1 LCAVVEK
8 INITPQKKFVMEME
22 MDLVLNRIDFKL
34 LMKMIETG
42 SF

>member
-1 LCAVVEK
+1 LCAVVENF
-8 INITPQKKFVMEME
+8 NITPQKKFVMEME